1 MLPYRSNDICII
13 KSIET
18 NRSKRGWPT
27 RRYCS
32 DIPISQQRKLRF
44 FFSFNRSHAKEREG
58 KFEKERKEGEKKPCF
73 PVREIIF
80 FSTLPWKHVFV
91 FEQQIDRLV
100 FPLYAPTPSPPIHK
114 SIPVSSLVARD
125 NWARLPVGTDWYD
138 RDTPIANPICVSLIT
153 P

>member
-100 FPLYAPTPSPPIHK
+100 FPLYAPTPSPPPYTK
-114 SIPVSSLVARD
+114 ASLFLLSSHEIIGPGCPWEQID
-125 NWARLPVGTDWYD
+125 TTGTH
-138 RDTPIANPICVSLIT
+138 RSLT
-153 P
+153 QFASPW